1 MVYAGFSLHRA
12 PLRVSVDLSP
22 SSPIRMV
29 FLERGPC
36 EVFDKGAA
44 SLEVSSLTSI
54 FSQSP
59 RNIVRAVSSSHLH
72 GKV

>member
-1 MVYAGFSLHRA
+1 MGREEVG
-12 PLRVSVDLSP
+12 V
-22 SSPIRMV
+22 
-29 FLERGPC
+29 ERGPC